1 MRERLHQSLLKVR
14 DKYRAYIKKGRS
26 QVLLD
31 KYNQMLGLH
40 VSFKEFDRARQLT
53 RCDEEEYF
61 GYEFYHRTDAESDAY
76 LTRVRRDRLA
86 IKVGDVN
93 EALTIPGNKVLFN
106 MIFESYL
113 MRRWINPSA
122 CTAEDFAGF
131 VRSLGEV
138 LVKSSVLC
146 SGKGIY
152 KYRYTDDESARAL
165 HKELYGG
172 GYVVEEVLSQHP
184 QMNKL
189 NPHVINTVRIATY
202 TDADEVHILAAAVRT
217 SGRNDTCIDSLHAG
231 GWACPVDW
239 RTGVISADAF
249 NNDFERIPDHPL
261 TGVHFQGFQIPMWNQ
276 ALDVVRAV
284 SRRAYELPQCR
295 LLGWDLAFTPNGV
308 AVIEGNWKQGCD
320 LIQYGQGG
328 IYHELKR
335 LCQKL

>member
-40 VSFKEFDRARQLT
+40 VLPSREFDRARQLT

-61 GYEFYHRTDAESDAY
+61 GYEFYHRTDAERDAY

-106 MIFESYL
+106 MIFGSYL

-138 LVKSSVLC
+138 FVKSSVLAA
-146 SGKGIY
+146 
-152 KYRYTDDESARAL
+152 ARA
-165 HKELYGG
+165 
-172 GYVVEEVLSQHP
+172 STNTATQT
-184 QMNKL
+184 MN
-189 NPHVINTVRIATY
+189 PPAPCTRSCT
-202 TDADEVHILAAAVRT
+202 AAARWWKKCFRST
-217 SGRNDTCIDSLHAG
+217 
-231 GWACPVDW
+231 
-239 RTGVISADAF
+239 
-249 NNDFERIPDHPL
+249 
-261 TGVHFQGFQIPMWNQ
+261 
-276 ALDVVRAV
+276 
-284 SRRAYELPQCR
+284 RR
-295 LLGWDLAFTPNGV
+295 
-308 AVIEGNWKQGCD
+308 
-320 LIQYGQGG
+320 
-328 IYHELKR
+328 
-335 LCQKL
+335 